1 MRTVGRVYPEED
13 GRRPPPGV
21 KAADLRES
29 VDAAAC
35 ATASGNQSDRPHS
48 ANTGGGRA
56 NVVKRPSGAGKR
68 GAKSVYLTYDEYK
81 SMGGTA
87 EEPAFTRLCTAACG
101 RIDRLTHGRVRDLE
115 QVPQEVKAAVF
126 ELIHRA
132 ESYEAEDARMASF
145 TNDGMS
151 VSYVQE
157 TAPQRDS
164 SLNGVVIDLLWGLK
178 AADGKTPLLYAG
190 VAG

>member
-1 MRTVGRVYPEED
+1 M
-13 GRRPPPGV
+13 
-21 KAADLRES
+21 
-29 VDAAAC
+29 
-35 ATASGNQSDRPHS
+35 
-48 ANTGGGRA
+48 
-56 NVVKRPSGAGKR
+56 
-68 GAKSVYLTYDEYK
+68 YLTYDEYK

-101 RIDRLTHGRVRDLE
+101 RIDRLTHGRIHGLDEVPEAVRL
-115 QVPQEVKAAVF
+115 AAF

-164 SLNGVVIDLLWGLK
+164 SLNSVVIDLSLIHISEPTRQAEISYAVFCLK
-178 AADGKTPLLYAG
+178 KKKKKTKKT
-190 VAG
+190 

>member
-1 MRTVGRVYPEED
+1 M
-13 GRRPPPGV
+13 
-21 KAADLRES
+21 
-29 VDAAAC
+29 
-35 ATASGNQSDRPHS
+35 
-48 ANTGGGRA
+48 
-56 NVVKRPSGAGKR
+56 
-68 GAKSVYLTYDEYK
+68 YLTYEEYQT
-81 SMGGTA
+81 MGGA
-87 EEPAFTRLCTAACG
+87 ADEPTFTRLCAAACG
-101 RIDRLTHGRVRDLE
+101 RIDRLTHGRIHGLDEVPEAVRL
-115 QVPQEVKAAVF
+115 AAF

-164 SLNGVVIDLLWGLK
+164 SLNSVVIDLLWGLK

-190 VAG
+190 VTG

>member
-1 MRTVGRVYPEED
+1 M
-13 GRRPPPGV
+13 
-21 KAADLRES
+21 
-29 VDAAAC
+29 
-35 ATASGNQSDRPHS
+35 
-48 ANTGGGRA
+48 
-56 NVVKRPSGAGKR
+56 
-68 GAKSVYLTYDEYK
+68 YLTFDEYQK
-81 SMGGTA
+81 MGGEA
-87 EEPAFTRLCTAACG
+87 SEPTFTRLCMSACG
-101 RIDRLTHGRVRDLE
+101 RIDRLTHGRVGSLAE
-115 QVPQEVKAAVF
+115 VPQEVKAAAF
-126 ELIHRA
+126 ELIRRA

-164 SLNGVVIDLLWGLK
+164 SLNSVVIDLLWGQK

>member
-1 MRTVGRVYPEED
+1 M
-13 GRRPPPGV
+13 
-21 KAADLRES
+21 
-29 VDAAAC
+29 
-35 ATASGNQSDRPHS
+35 
-48 ANTGGGRA
+48 
-56 NVVKRPSGAGKR
+56 
-68 GAKSVYLTYDEYK
+68 YLTYNEYK

-101 RIDRLTHGRVRDLE
+101 RIDRLTHG
-115 QVPQEVKAAVF
+115 
-126 ELIHRA
+126 A

-164 SLNGVVIDLLWGLK
+164 SLNSVVIDLLWGQK

>member
-1 MRTVGRVYPEED
+1 M
-13 GRRPPPGV
+13 
-21 KAADLRES
+21 
-29 VDAAAC
+29 
-35 ATASGNQSDRPHS
+35 
-48 ANTGGGRA
+48 
-56 NVVKRPSGAGKR
+56 
-68 GAKSVYLTYDEYK
+68 YLTYDEYK
-81 SMGGTA
+81 SMGGA
-87 EEPAFTRLCTAACG
+87 ADEPAFTRLCTAACG
-101 RIDRLTHGRVRDLE
+101 RIDRLTHGRIHGLDEVPEAVRL
-115 QVPQEVKAAVF
+115 AAF

-132 ESYEAEDARMASF
+132 ESYEAEDARVASF

-164 SLNGVVIDLLWGLK
+164 SLNSVVIDLLWGQK

>member
-1 MRTVGRVYPEED
+1 M
-13 GRRPPPGV
+13 
-21 KAADLRES
+21 
-29 VDAAAC
+29 
-35 ATASGNQSDRPHS
+35 
-48 ANTGGGRA
+48 
-56 NVVKRPSGAGKR
+56 
-68 GAKSVYLTYDEYK
+68 YLTYEEYQTLGGAADEP
-81 SMGGTA
+81 T
-87 EEPAFTRLCTAACG
+87 FTRLCAAACG